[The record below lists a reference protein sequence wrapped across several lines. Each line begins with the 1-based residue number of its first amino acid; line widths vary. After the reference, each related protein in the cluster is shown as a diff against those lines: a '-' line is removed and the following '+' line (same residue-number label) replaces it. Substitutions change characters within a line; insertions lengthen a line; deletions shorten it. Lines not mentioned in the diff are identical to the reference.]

1 MKPVLAKERPIRI
14 DTSARF
20 EELASLFLHVAES
33 EYAKSVEQAAT
44 LIGDAFEAGNKLL
57 IFGNGGS
64 SSDAQH
70 LAGEMVVRFQTNR
83 RSLPALALS
92 ADSAV
97 LTACANDF
105 GYSLVFARQ
114 IESLGGPGDVA
125 LGISTSGKSE
135 NVICALETARRQKLR
150 TVLLTGASAPRMAEE
165 WDLVLAVPSGTTAR
179 IQEVHLATYHLICE
193 FIDQRFSGRDL

>member
-1 MKPVLAKERPIRI
+1 MTPSLAKQPARV
-14 DTSARF
+14 DTAARF
-20 EELASLFLHVAES
+20 EELAGLFLHVAAS
-33 EYAKSVEQAAT
+33 DYPNSVEKAAG

-64 SSDAQH
+64 ASDAQH

-83 RSLPALALS
+83 PALPALALS

-105 GYSLVFARQ
+105 GYSLIFARQ
-114 IESLGGPGDVA
+114 IESLGSPGDIA

-135 NVICALETARRQKLR
+135 NVICALETARRRHLR
-150 TVLLTGASAPRMAEE
+150 TILLTGANAREMAEE

-193 FIDQRFSGRDL
+193 FIDQRFSGQGL

>member
-1 MKPVLAKERPIRI
+1 MTSELANEQQIRI
-14 DTSARF
+14 DPAARF
-20 EELASLFLHVAES
+20 EELARLFLHIAAS
-33 EYAKSVEQAAT
+33 GYGKSVEQTAT
-44 LIGDAFEAGNKLL
+44 LIGDAFETGHKLL

-83 RSLPALALS
+83 RPLPALALS

-105 GYSLVFARQ
+105 GFSSIFARQ
-114 IESLGGPGDVA
+114 IESLGSPGDIA

-135 NVICALETARRQKLR
+135 NVLCALETARDRHLR
-150 TVLLTGASAPRMAEE
+150 TILLTGANALPIAEQ

-193 FIDQRFSGRDL
+193 FIDQRFSGQGV